1 MLSTSKFEFEK
12 FFPIIRL
19 PPRKVREEVEEEQ
32 TKLKYFSWELDPTS
46 LSLKVSVS

>member
-19 PPRKVREEVEEEQ
+19 PPRKVREEIEEEQ
-32 TKLKYFSWELDPTS
+32 TNLSISAWSWIQPLYR
-46 LSLKVSVS
+46 

>member
-1 MLSTSKFEFEK
+1 MLSTSKFEFEN

-19 PPRKVREEVEEEQ
+19 PPRKVREEIEEEQ

-46 LSLKVSVS
+46 LSLKVLVS